1 MKIQPYVEKLE
12 ASEKY
17 KEFKEKYKD
26 SFLVAGFFIIDL
38 ETKQNIHQID
48 YYLPSENKVAAFTLD
63 GEVNL
68 QILNTMGKKVPETL
82 DLKTNVDLDAL
93 QGILEDGMKNRNMTE
108 KIKKMIAVIQTM
120 EGKKVWV
127 MNCVL
132 SGLEI
137 LKANIDDETQN
148 ILKMEKSS
156 ILDYV
161 KTMPGRDPSQ
171 MQKGEPTKEDL
182 DKEIEQLDKLK
193 EALTK
198 EKETLKK

>member
-12 ASEKY
+12 ASKKY
-17 KEFKEKYKD
+17 KEFKEEHKD

-48 YYLPSENKVAAFTLD
+48 YYIPSENKVAAFTLD

-132 SGLEI
+132 
-137 LKANIDDETQN
+137 
-148 ILKMEKSS
+148 EKSS

-161 KTMPGRDPSQ
+161 KTMPGRDPNQ

-193 EALTK
+193 DALTK

>member
-12 ASEKY
+12 ASKKY
-17 KEFKEKYKD
+17 KEFKEEHKD

-48 YYLPSENKVAAFTLD
+48 YYIPSENKVAAFTLD

-161 KTMPGRDPSQ
+161 KTMPGRDPNQ

-193 EALTK
+193 DALTK